1 VDKDADINI
10 AQDGLDLAKSLG
22 FVLSSISSAP
32 SEESTRAIKNVVCV
46 IE

>member
-10 AQDGLDLAKSLG
+10 AQDGLDLAKSLV
-22 FVLSSISSAP
+22 FDLSLVSFTP